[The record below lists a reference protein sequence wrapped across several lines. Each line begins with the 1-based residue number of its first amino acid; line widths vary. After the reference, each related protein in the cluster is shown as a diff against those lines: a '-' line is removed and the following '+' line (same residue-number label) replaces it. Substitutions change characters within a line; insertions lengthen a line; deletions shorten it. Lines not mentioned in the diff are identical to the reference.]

1 MAGNSQNI
9 TISSCSEPGS
19 SPVGYVEGLSI
30 QLGSPY
36 SETEVTIKFN
46 ACDDEEQAA
55 TVKETKA
62 TRILKFDFGRA
73 NSKKV
78 RVKSSYKVK
87 LVSVNKGPDCYS
99 YDLLVEW

>member
-9 TISSCSEPGS
+9 TISSCSESGS

-46 ACDDEEQAA
+46 SCEDEEQAA
-55 TVKETKA
+55 TVKETKG

-87 LVSVNKGPDCYS
+87 LVSVNKGTDCYS